1 MLDWCD
7 IIFHENALHLDP
19 TSNLGWPDFY
29 QYPFPCLFV
38 KKSLEVGAC
47 CWRSKARWV
56 CEGKVLK
63 IMIICFW
70 LALENFPKIWLYL
83 GKLQHL
89 ERQIVRPFTTRS
101 SNSNDRRSIWNY
113 FEYVW
118 TDPTFCSYR
127 SQTYQTIIL
136 RPNKLQTASM
146 HWRASSERGWYKQLW
161 IFYDQTL
168 FLIPTIQRAA
178 AHWRVFDSICKVS
191 GQTVALVPF
200 LDTISCF
207 ALTHQPI
214 VQLPIDRE
222 AVLLLELNI
231 YRFKK
236 GAAVIPIASD
246 SHRCAGNAVSWV
258 CMLCNECMRR
268 SWHRWDWLGIE
279 STLVDKHR
287 GIQRA
292 INGALS
298 IHICI

>member
-1 MLDWCD
+1 MKLLWVRLNGSD
-7 IIFHENALHLDP
+7 ILLIPKPNL
-19 TSNLGWPDFY
+19 SNH
-29 QYPFPCLFV
+29 
-38 KKSLEVGAC
+38 
-47 CWRSKARWV
+47 
-56 CEGKVLK
+56 
-63 IMIICFW
+63 
-70 LALENFPKIWLYL
+70 
-83 GKLQHL
+83 HL
-89 ERQIVRPFTTRS
+89 EAQ
-101 SNSNDRRSIWNY
+101 
-113 FEYVW
+113 
-118 TDPTFCSYR
+118 
-127 SQTYQTIIL
+127 QTPDCKHALKGVQWKRLVQTVV
-136 RPNKLQTASM
+136 NFLQSD
-146 HWRASSERGWYKQLW
+146 SVP
-161 IFYDQTL
+161 
-168 FLIPTIQRAA
+168 LIPTIQRAV

-222 AVLLLELNI
+222 AVLLVELNI
-231 YRFKK
+231 YGFKK

>member
-19 TSNLGWPDFY
+19 TSNLLSWPDFY
-29 QYPFPCLFV
+29 QYPFPYLFV
-38 KKSLEVGAC
+38 EKSLEVGAC
-47 CWRSKARWV
+47 CS
-56 CEGKVLK
+56 GKVAASGETNRFDPSPCEVPTA
-63 IMIICFW
+63 MIEGVYEI
-70 LALENFPKIWLYL
+70 
-83 GKLQHL
+83 
-89 ERQIVRPFTTRS
+89 T
-101 SNSNDRRSIWNY
+101 

-161 IFYDQTL
+161 IFYNQTL
-168 FLIPTIQRAA
+168 FLSSRQFKGRLPTEEFLI
-178 AHWRVFDSICKVS
+178 VFCKVS

-222 AVLLLELNI
+222 AVLLVELNI

-258 CMLCNECMRR
+258 CMPLQWVHETFLTSLRLAGY
-268 SWHRWDWLGIE
+268 W
-279 STLVDKHR
+279 
-287 GIQRA
+287 
-292 INGALS
+292 INPGW
-298 IHICI
+298 